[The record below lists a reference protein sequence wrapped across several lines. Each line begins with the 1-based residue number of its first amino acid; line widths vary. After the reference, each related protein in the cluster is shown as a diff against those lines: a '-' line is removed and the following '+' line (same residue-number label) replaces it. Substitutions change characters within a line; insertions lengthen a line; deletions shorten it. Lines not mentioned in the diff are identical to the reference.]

1 MRGRFIPYSLLLL
14 AFLTIST
21 ILLTQ
26 PVIRRV
32 EQEVER
38 TSKVI
43 ARLFSALLISATT
56 EKEVADIVRGVL
68 RDIEFP
74 IIVTDEL
81 GIPRAWQRVGI
92 NPRKFT
98 PEELNKPELLRND
111 PDFQRLLFFI
121 GRLERLHDPIPIK
134 RDEEIVGFI
143 YYGEPR
149 ILDYF
154 KLLPF
159 FLMTVGVLSFFGL
172 FWAARSIQT
181 YQLETLWTSFAKG
194 LAHQMGTPVSAL
206 LGWFELLKS
215 RNIEPEILAQMEKD
229 IERLRSI
236 LMRFSKIGGGEKLTR
251 VNLTEVVKETV
262 EESKRRFLK
271 DVEVDV
277 KIEEGVETM
286 GDSEL
291 LSWSIEN
298 LLKNAYEA
306 RRPVDARIWVV
317 LEKNES
323 GPHILIGDNGKGI
336 PKDKRKLLFKK
347 SFSTKEKG
355 WGMGL
360 VLTRRIIEEIH
371 KGKVR
376 LLKSEPMRETVFEI
390 RLPVLYHV

>member
-32 EQEVER
+32 ELEVER

-68 RDIEFP
+68 KDVEFP

-81 GIPRAWQRVGI
+81 GIPRAWQRVGVD
-92 NPRKFT
+92 PRKFT
-98 PEELNKPELLRND
+98 PEELNSPELLKND
-111 PDFQRLLFFI
+111 PDFKRLLFYI
-121 GRLERLHDPIPIK
+121 GRLERLHSPIPIK
-134 RDEEIVGFI
+134 RDEEIVGYI

-159 FLMTVGVLSFFGL
+159 FLMTVGILSFLGL

-206 LGWFELLKS
+206 LGWFELLKAK
-215 RNIEPEILAQMEKD
+215 NVDPEILEEIEKD
-229 IERLRSI
+229 ISRLRSI

-251 VNLTEVVKETV
+251 VNLTEVVRETV

-271 DVEVDV
+271 DVDVDMEL
-277 KIEEGVETM
+277 EEGVETL
-286 GDSEL
+286 GDPEL

-306 RRPVDARIWVV
+306 RKPFDARIWVI
-317 LEKNES
+317 LEKDET
-323 GPHILIGDNGKGI
+323 GPVIKVGDNGKGI

-371 KGKVR
+371 KGRIR
-376 LLKSEPMRETVFEI
+376 LIKSEPMRETVFEI
-390 RLPVLYHV
+390 RLPSHYHV